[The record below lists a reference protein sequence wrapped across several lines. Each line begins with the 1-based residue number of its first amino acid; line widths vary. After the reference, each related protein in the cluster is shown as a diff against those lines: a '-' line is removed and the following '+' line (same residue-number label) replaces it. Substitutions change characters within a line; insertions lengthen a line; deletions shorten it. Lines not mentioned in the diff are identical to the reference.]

1 MGSLLSI
8 LLFVGFFY
16 LMMRYG
22 CGRHVHGGGCGYA
35 SHDHR
40 KTNEQKV
47 IGDTATSKQT
57 SRDPVCGME
66 IEINQAPH
74 STKYGRATYYFCSK
88 DCYRKFRERPEYFA
102 EIERKEKR
110 YIA

>member
-8 LLFVGFFY
+8 LLFIAFFY

-22 CGRHVHGGGCGYA
+22 CGRHLHGAGCGHA
-35 SHDHR
+35 SEDHHQT
-40 KTNEQKV
+40 KEQKV
-47 IGDTATSKQT
+47 TGDASGSKQT

-66 IEINQAPH
+66 IRINQAPQ
-74 STKYGRATYYFCSK
+74 STTYGQSTYYFCSK
-88 DCYRKFRERPEYFA
+88 NCYWKFQERPEYFA
-102 EIERKEKR
+102 EIERMERR